1 MSTAP
6 RQPMS
11 LRDAV
16 EKYRRLAG
24 GFGRP
29 LALDAFGLSPEET
42 ERVFGIF
49 DEDYHISRFFHFSLQ
64 PAAAERSAQSYRING
79 FPQSHVALDTEI
91 ESIL

>member
-1 MSTAP
+1 MTTV
-6 RQPMS
+6 QPQHIS
-11 LRDAV
+11 LRDVV

-29 LALDAFGLSPEET
+29 LALAAFGLSPEET

-49 DEDYHISRFFHFSLQ
+49 DEDYHISRFFRFSLQ
-64 PAAAERSAQSYRING
+64 PADPGRSGQTFRING
-79 FPQSHVALDTEI
+79 FPQSHVVLDAEI